1 MPRTSPHIWNIVK
14 IALDSNVLVYA
25 SNEGSPL
32 QTRAAAAIEELVE
45 SSNSVFVFWPVML
58 GFLRVATFHGL
69 FQRPLTLDEA
79 LGSLEY
85 LLEQPNVH
93 AVHAPAEGADFMALL
108 RSTVVRNEARGK
120 LVHDAH
126 LVALMKQ
133 HVVSTIWT
141 NDRDFR
147 RFDGIRV
154 VNPLA

>member
-1 MPRTSPHIWNIVK
+1 
-14 IALDSNVLVYA
+14 
-25 SNEGSPL
+25 
-32 QTRAAAAIEELVE
+32 
-45 SSNSVFVFWPVML
+45 ML

-69 FQRPLTLDEA
+69 FQRPLSLDEA

-93 AVHAPAEGADFMALL
+93 APAEGVEFMDLL
-108 RSTVVRNEARGK
+108 RSTVVQNEARGK

-126 LVALMKQ
+126 IVALMKQ
-133 HVVSTIWT
+133 HEVSTIWT